1 MTPPIEQWKCVCNV
15 ELLLHSVLGVK
26 WEITK
31 CANDFLSTF
40 CNCQSSFSSVIMHRK
55 YENNMIDLYW
65 SFHYTNPKGENILII
80 QMEKSKN
87 IQKGCKT
94 ERKPT
99 KMIKQKMSVKH

>member
-55 YENNMIDLYW
+55 YENNMIDLYCVFITPIHGEKMYQ
-65 SFHYTNPKGENILII
+65 SF
-80 QMEKSKN
+80 
-87 IQKGCKT
+87 KT
-94 ERKPT
+94 KRVKT
-99 KMIKQKMSVKH
+99 LKKALKQKEIPHK